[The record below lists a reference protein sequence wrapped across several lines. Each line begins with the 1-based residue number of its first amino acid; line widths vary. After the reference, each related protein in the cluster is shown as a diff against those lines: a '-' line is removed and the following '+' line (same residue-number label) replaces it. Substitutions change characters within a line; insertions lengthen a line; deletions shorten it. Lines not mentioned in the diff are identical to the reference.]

1 MKLISRLIILAALLG
16 AGGAAYWY
24 YNVYLAG
31 TMPVTAQAP
40 AAVAGA
46 GGGGPPGG
54 IPVEAQKVEVGSV
67 SRSVTSVGTLF
78 SDESVIIRPEV
89 AGKITEIRFSEG
101 QAIRKGAVVLRLDDA
116 IARAT
121 VDQALASLNLSK
133 TEADRA
139 DELYRQGSGSARA
152 RDQARA
158 KLLADEASVTLARAQ
173 LAKLELNA
181 PFDGVL
187 GLRRVSVGDVVQ
199 AGKDIVNLE
208 AIETLKLDFRVPELY
223 LPSVKVGQTL
233 NIVVDA
239 VPDRKFA
246 GTVFAID
253 PLIDV
258 NGRSINVRARVPN
271 KDDALRPGLFAR
283 VNLTLTTRENSI
295 LVPEQAMVA
304 VGADQFVFKVVDGKV
319 ARVKVRTGERRA
331 AKVEILDGLA
341 PDDVIVTAGHLKIRD
356 GAPVTV
362 VPAVGS

>member
-1 MKLISRLIILAALLG
+1 MKVLSRLIILAALLG

-24 YNVYLAG
+24 YSIYLPAN
-31 TMPVTAQAP
+31 MPANSRHRPRLRSTP
-40 AAVAGA
+40 

-54 IPVEAQKVEVGSV
+54 IPVEAEKVEVGAV

-78 SDESVIIRPEV
+78 SDELVIIRPEV
-89 AGKITEIRFSEG
+89 AGKITEIRFNEG

-121 VDQALASLNLSK
+121 VDQALASLNLSR

-158 KLLADEASVTLARAQ
+158 KLLADEASVALARAQ
-173 LAKLELNA
+173 LAKLELTA
-181 PFDGVL
+181 PFDGVV

-208 AIETLKLDFRVPELY
+208 AIDPLKLDFRVPELY

-233 NIVVDA
+233 NVVVDA
-239 VPDRKFA
+239 VPDRTFA
-246 GTVFAID
+246 GTVYAID
-253 PLIDV
+253 PLVDV
-258 NGRSINVRARVPN
+258 NGRSVVLRARVAN

-283 VNLTLTTRENSI
+283 VTLILTTQPRTRSWC
-295 LVPEQAMVA
+295 PEQAH
-304 VGADQFVFKVVDGKV
+304 GAASARTSSSSRWSTARSAQTKV
-319 ARVKVRTGERRA
+319 AHRRA
-331 AKVEILDGLA
+331 PRRRG
-341 PDDVIVTAGHLKIRD
+341 RD
-356 GAPVTV
+356 PGRPGARRRRSSP
-362 VPAVGS
+362 PAS

>member
-1 MKLISRLIILAALLG
+1 MKVFSRLIILAALLG
-16 AGGAAYWY
+16 AGGGAYWY
-24 YNVYLAG
+24 YNVYLPAG
-31 TMPVTAQAP
+31 MPATTAQTPAP
-40 AAVAGA
+40 AP

-89 AGKITEIRFSEG
+89 AGKITEIRFNEG
-101 QAIRKGAVVLRLDDA
+101 QAIRKGAVVLRMDDA

-223 LPSVKVGQTL
+223 LPAVKVGQTL
-233 NIVVDA
+233 NVVVDA

-253 PLIDV
+253 PLVDV

-304 VGADQFVFKVVDGKV
+304 VGVDQFVFKVVDGKV

-341 PDDVIVTAGHLKIRD
+341 PGDVIVTAGHLKIRD